1 MNENTTL
8 EQYEPLNNIALDFV
22 KGENVSIGKFVTI
35 EEEVRVGNNV
45 TIKDYVRL
53 GKGTVIWNDTFIDS
67 YVKTSGECYIGKNC
81 VLRYNVIIARGVS
94 VGDRVF
100 IAPNVMTIHE
110 PGRLTVIEDEVKVY
124 TSAVIDAGV
133 VISKG
138 SIIAAMSFVN
148 KSCYPAGTYGGVP
161 VRRLK

>member
-1 MNENTTL
+1 MNENECL

-35 EEEVRVGNNV
+35 EQNVRVGNNV
-45 TIKDYVRL
+45 VIGDYVRL
-53 GKGTVIWNDTFIDS
+53 GKETVIWDGTFIDS
-67 YVKTSGECYIGKNC
+67 YAKTSGECYIGKYC
-81 VLRYNVIIARGVS
+81 VLRYNVTIARGVS
-94 VGDRVF
+94 IGDNVF
-100 IAPNVMTIHE
+100 IAPNVMTIYE
-110 PGRLTVIEDEVKVY
+110 EGRLTVIEDEVRIY